1 LDVATRGWQCDLHA
15 VITSTSHP
23 QTYSLAGP
31 AGGQSLHQAKMAVRF
46 RLLPLPLKSKRLLAA
61 QVCEGPDQERAD
73 MWRCGKEAM
82 HDRATAD
89 SWW

>member
-1 LDVATRGWQCDLHA
+1 MLLRGWQCELHA

-31 AGGQSLHQAKMAVRF
+31 EGGQSLHQAKMAVRC
-46 RLLPLPLKSKRLLAA
+46 RLLPPPLKSKRLLAA
-61 QVCEGPDQERAD
+61 QVYEGPDQERAD
-73 MWRCGKEAM
+73 MMWRCGKEAM
-82 HDRATAD
+82 HDRETAD